1 MYSTLLGLSVPLL
14 LQVTAEPA
22 PAPPKGPI
30 IIEVDR
36 VLDGRGGVIGNTRIV
51 VENGKIS
58 RLDPKAVGVTYDLR
72 GFTVLPGWIDTHVHI
87 GSYFGPDGRIAPDTA
102 PPQQAALGG
111 ALNAW
116 KTLMAGFTTVQSVG
130 ETSDK
135 TLRDAIRNGG
145 LPGPR
150 ILTSLEW
157 IIGRGD
163 STGTP
168 EQLRALVRERAEQGA
183 DLVKIFASKSQ
194 RVGGGPTLTQEQLA
208 ILCGEAKA
216 RGLRSMVHAYRSS
229 VRAAALA
236 GCTQV
241 EHATYADS
249 ADVAIVARQGT
260 FFSPQVG
267 LVVQSYLENKARY
280 LGTGNY
286 TEEGFAI
293 MERDLPL
300 DYAICRIGAKTP
312 GLKMVFSTDAT
323 AGAHGRNADEFIGR
337 VEKCG
342 QSPVAALVSA
352 NALAAES
359 MGMSDQIGSIAP
371 GLQADI
377 IALDGDP
384 LTDLSAVKRVVF
396 VMKGGVVYKWTGRPA
411 GR

>member
-1 MYSTLLGLSVPLL
+1 MLSALLGLTLFQQVAPVP
-14 LQVTAEPA
+14 P
-22 PAPPKGPI
+22 PAPPRGPVVLI
-30 IIEVDR
+30 ADR
-36 VLDGRGGVIGNTRIV
+36 VLDGRGTVIPNTRIL
-51 VENGKIS
+51 VENGKIT
-58 RLDPKAVGVTYDLR
+58 RLDPKATGVTYDLR

-87 GSYFGPDGRIAPDTA
+87 GSYFGPDGRIAPDN
-102 PPQQAALGG
+102 PPPGQAALAG

-116 KTLMAGFTTVQSVG
+116 RTLMAGFTTVQSVG
-130 ETSDK
+130 EPSDK
-135 TLRDAIRNGG
+135 PLRDAIRNGG

-150 ILTSLEW
+150 ILTSLDW
-157 IIGRGD
+157 IYGRGD

-168 EQLRALVRERAEQGA
+168 DQLRALVRERADSGA

-236 GCTQV
+236 GCTV
-241 EHATYADS
+241 IEHATYADS

-286 TEEGFAI
+286 SEEGFAI

-300 DYAICRIGAKTP
+300 DYAICRIGAHTP

-342 QSPVAALVSA
+342 QSPMAALVSA
-352 NALAAES
+352 NSLAAES
-359 MGMSDQIGSIAP
+359 LGMADQIGSIAP
-371 GLQADI
+371 GMQADI

-396 VMKGGVVYKWTGRPA
+396 VMKGGVVYKWTGRTT

>member
-1 MYSTLLGLSVPLL
+1 MHSTLVGLSLL

-30 IIEVDR
+30 VIEADR
-36 VLDGRGGVIGNTRIV
+36 MLDGRGGVIGSTRIV

-87 GSYFGPDGRIAPDTA
+87 GSHFGPDGRIATEKE

-130 ETSDK
+130 AASDK
-135 TLRDAIRNGG
+135 SLRDAIRNGG

-157 IIGRGD
+157 IYGRGD

-168 EQLRALVRERAEQGA
+168 EQLRALVRERADSGA

-236 GCTQV
+236 GCTQI

-249 ADVAIVARQGT
+249 SDVVVVARQGT
-260 FFSPQVG
+260 YFSPQVG

-293 MERDLPL
+293 MARDLPL
-300 DYAICRIGAKTP
+300 DYAICRMAVATP
-312 GLKMVFSTDAT
+312 GVKMVFSTDAT

-337 VEKCG
+337 VEQCG
-342 QSPVAALVSA
+342 QSPMAALVSA
-352 NALAAES
+352 NSLAAES
-359 MGMSDQIGSIAP
+359 MGMADQIGSIAP

-396 VMKGGVVYKWTGRPA
+396 VMKGGVVYKWASRPA
-411 GR
+411 GQ